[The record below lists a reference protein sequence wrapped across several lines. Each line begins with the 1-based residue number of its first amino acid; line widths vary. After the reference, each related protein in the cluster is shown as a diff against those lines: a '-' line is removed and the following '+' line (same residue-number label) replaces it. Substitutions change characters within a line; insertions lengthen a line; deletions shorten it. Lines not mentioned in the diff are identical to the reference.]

1 MWSCIICRTS
11 TWLPTNKDFLSP
23 PLFCTLHSRIFVI
36 GGYFHQ
42 DPACKSAEMTEFQ
55 WASLSSC
62 NQEARTCSSLLCLY
76 PCTSSAETHWQ
87 AALCTAPSQ
96 TTLAAQKKKRNLFN
110 CMESSVQFPAIFC
123 AVENLCLTTAWCCL
137 CLRVCVRACQVGW
150 QAVRLPWLVREL
162 FCLNQLGPPVSLQ
175 SSQCRPHGLTP
186 LWKVPLSLTQL
197 DTHTQTG
204 WHIECKP

>member
-1 MWSCIICRTS
+1 MAIFTKI
-11 TWLPTNKDFLSP
+11 LPASQLKWRNSSEHRCPRVTRRP
-23 PLFCTLHSRIFVI
+23 ERVLHSCVYIHAQAQLRHTDKLHFA
-36 GGYFHQ
+36 Q
-42 DPACKSAEMTEFQ
+42 
-55 WASLSSC
+55 
-62 NQEARTCSSLLCLY
+62 LLAK
-76 PCTSSAETHWQ
+76 PHWQ
-87 AALCTAPSQ
+87 PK
-96 TTLAAQKKKRNLFN
+96 KKKRNLFN

-175 SSQCRPHGLTP
+175 SSQCRPHGPTP